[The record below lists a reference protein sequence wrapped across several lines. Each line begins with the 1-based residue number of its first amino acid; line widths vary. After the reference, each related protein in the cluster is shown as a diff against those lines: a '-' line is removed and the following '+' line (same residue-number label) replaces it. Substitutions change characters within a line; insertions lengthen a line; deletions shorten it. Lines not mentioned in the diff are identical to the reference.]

1 MSTPVCT
8 PAQLETFLGMQAGT
22 IDQARA
28 ALLITQAQSKCERI
42 VSPVPDSAADI
53 VLEVAGRAYNN
64 VAGATQLGLGSA
76 STSVPGGLYLSKS
89 NKAELRLVAGRG
101 SAFSAETM
109 PTGTNAIQTVTV
121 AATAGTFTLTFQGH
135 TTTAL
140 AFDAT
145 TTAVQGAL
153 EALPSVGAG
162 NVRVSGAYAVEFL
175 NLLGLN
181 PMPLLTADGTGL
193 TGTVSVVTTRAG
205 VTAPGANLP
214 PWARDYGTP
223 PGYSYGSTYGGW

>member
-1 MSTPVCT
+1 MSTPITT
-8 PAQLETFLGMQAGT
+8 PDELATFLGMATGT
-22 IDQARA
+22 IDTARA
-28 ALLITQAQSKCERI
+28 TLLIAKAQAKCERI
-42 VSPVPDSAADI
+42 VSPLPADAADI

-109 PTGTNAIQTVTV
+109 PSGTNAIQTVTV

-145 TTAVQGAL
+145 TTAVQSAL
-153 EALPSVGAG
+153 EALPSVGLG
-162 NVRVSGAYAVEFL
+162 NVSVGGAYAVEFL

-193 TGTVSVVTTRAG
+193 TGTVSVATTRAG

-214 PWARDYGTP
+214 PWGRDYGSP
-223 PGYSYGSTYGGW
+223 LGYSYGSTYGGW